1 MIKEIN
7 DTIDFIMKND
17 PASKSKLEVLL
28 LYPGLHAVIGHKISN
43 FLYRKDLFFSAR
55 LISQMFRFFT
65 NIEIHPGAQINGT
78 LFIDHGAG
86 IVIGETAIIGNE
98 VTIYHGVTLGGT
110 GKETGKR
117 HPTIGNGVVIGAG
130 AGAKLLG
137 SIEIGNNVKIG
148 ANSVILKNIPDG
160 CTVVGTEGRIVK
172 RPNSKSI
179 LSDY

>member
-1 MIKEIN
+1 MIKRIN
-7 DTIDFIMKND
+7 ETIEFIMKND
-17 PASKSKLEVLL
+17 PASKSKLEVLF
-28 LYPGLHAVIGHKISN
+28 LYPGLHAVIGHRISN
-43 FLYRKDLFFSAR
+43 FLYKKKHFFAAR
-55 LISQMFRFFT
+55 LVSQTFRFFT

-86 IVIGETAIIGNE
+86 IVIGETAVIGNE

-117 HPTIGNGVVIGAG
+117 HPTVGDGVVIG

-148 ANSVILKNIPDG
+148 ANSVVLKNVPDG
-160 CTVVGTEGRIVK
+160 CTIVGVEAKVVKKHCLKNTIC
-172 RPNSKSI
+172 N
-179 LSDY
+179 Y

>member
-43 FLYRKDLFFSAR
+43 FLYKKDLFFSAR
-55 LISQMFRFFT
+55 LVSQIFRFFT

-86 IVIGETAIIGNE
+86 IVIGETAIIGNK

-117 HPTIGNGVVIGAG
+117 HPTIGNSVVIG

-148 ANSVILKNIPDG
+148 ANSVVLKNIPDG

-179 LSDY
+179 LSDC

>member
-1 MIKEIN
+1 MIKQIN
-7 DTIDFIMKND
+7 ETINFIMKND
-17 PASKSKLEVLL
+17 QAPKSKLEVLL

-117 HPTIGNGVVIGAG
+117 HPTIGDGVVIG

-148 ANSVILKNIPDG
+148 ANSVVLKNIPDG

>member
-130 AGAKLLG
+130 AKLFG

-148 ANSVILKNIPDG
+148 ANSVVLKNIPDG

-179 LSDY
+179 LSDC

>member
-117 HPTIGNGVVIGAG
+117 HPTIGNGVVID

-148 ANSVILKNIPDG
+148 ANSVVLKNIPDG

>member
-1 MIKEIN
+1 MIKKIN

-17 PASKSKLEVLL
+17 PAAKNKIEVLL

-43 FLYRKDLFFSAR
+43 FLYRKKLFFSAR
-55 LISQMFRFFT
+55 LVSQLFRFFT

-86 IVIGETAIIGNE
+86 VVIGETAIIGNE

-117 HPTIGNGVVIGAG
+117 HPTIGDGVIIGS
-130 AGAKLLG
+130 GAKLLG

-148 ANSVILKNIPDG
+148 SNSVVLKNIPDG
-160 CTVVGTEGRIVK
+160 CTVVGVKGRIVK
-172 RPNSKSI
+172 KPNSKNA
-179 LSDY
+179 LYDY

>member
-1 MIKEIN
+1 MIKQIN
-7 DTIDFIMKND
+7 ETINFIMKND
-17 PASKSKLEVLL
+17 PAPKSKIEVLL
-28 LYPGLHAVIGHKISN
+28 LYPGLHAVIGHRISN
-43 FLYRKDLFFSAR
+43 FLYKKKLFFSAR
-55 LISQMFRFFT
+55 LVSQIFRFFT

-117 HPTIGNGVVIGAG
+117 HPTVGDNVVIG

-148 ANSVILKNIPDG
+148 SNSVVLKDIPDG
-160 CTVVGTEGRIVK
+160 CTVVGTKARIVK
-172 RPNSKSI
+172 RLETKENN
-179 LSDY
+179 

>member
-43 FLYRKDLFFSAR
+43 FLYKKDLFFSAR
-55 LISQMFRFFT
+55 LVSQIFRFFT

-117 HPTIGNGVVIGAG
+117 HPTIGD
-130 AGAKLLG
+130 AKLLG

-148 ANSVILKNIPDG
+148 ANSVVLKNIPDG

-179 LSDY
+179 LSDC